1 VKAITYSAMQVG
13 TFLHTGGGWG
23 GWGAIGKGPQ
33 LGFVCVGGGGGHY
46 VQRHAGVW
54 GGGGEG
60 GHRRGARR
68 VGEVLV
74 PCRCMVVVGGGWES
88 RGRGG

>member
-1 VKAITYSAMQVG
+1 
-13 TFLHTGGGWG
+13 
-23 GWGAIGKGPQ
+23 
-33 LGFVCVGGGGGHY
+33 VCG
-46 VQRHAGVW
+46 